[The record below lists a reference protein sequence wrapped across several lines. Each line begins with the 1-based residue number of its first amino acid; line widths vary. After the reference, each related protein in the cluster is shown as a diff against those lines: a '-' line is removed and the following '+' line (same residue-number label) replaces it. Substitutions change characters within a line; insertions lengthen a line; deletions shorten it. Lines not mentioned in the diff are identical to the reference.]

1 MRCFATR
8 ASLTACLQP
17 ASFLLSGVHIA
28 FSERRF
34 RIARP
39 STLFR
44 SSLRACDS
52 VPSGASA
59 FFFIQPAHYL
69 AVHRTVVLFC
79 SLHGCGAE
87 SHGQMRE
94 SHRIRLTRRVCFGES
109 SYICCTD

>member
-17 ASFLLSGVHIA
+17 ASFLLSGVPIA

-59 FFFIQPAHYL
+59 FFFSFSPLIIWPCTELSCCSVLSMA
-69 AVHRTVVLFC
+69 AVQNLTGRCVSRT
-79 SLHGCGAE
+79 A
-87 SHGQMRE
+87 
-94 SHRIRLTRRVCFGES
+94 
-109 SYICCTD
+109 YA

>member
-39 STLFR
+39 SALFR

-59 FFFIQPAHYL
+59 FFFHSARSLFGRAQNCRA
-69 AVHRTVVLFC
+69 VLFSPWLRC
-79 SLHGCGAE
+79 
-87 SHGQMRE
+87 
-94 SHRIRLTRRVCFGES
+94 RISRA
-109 SYICCTD
+109 DA